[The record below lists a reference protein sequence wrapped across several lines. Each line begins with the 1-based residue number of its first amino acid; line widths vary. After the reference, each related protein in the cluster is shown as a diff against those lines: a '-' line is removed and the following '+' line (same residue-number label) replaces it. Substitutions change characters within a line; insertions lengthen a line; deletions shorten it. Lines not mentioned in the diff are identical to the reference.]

1 MVSPV
6 CSGPGAEVTPE
17 PIPVPVPMGPLGTL
31 EIPVPMGLLPR
42 LDVIGYGTASVLAG
56 TGADSEPEETPV
68 LRGTVATSV
77 LRMTELDVAGIAPL
91 LVPEASDVDAGIVLA
106 DELRTDVVLWT
117 GFEGWECL

>member
-17 PIPVPVPMGPLGTL
+17 PLPVPVPMGPSGTL

-42 LDVIGYGTASVLAG
+42 LEVIGYGTDSVLAG
-56 TGADSEPEETPV
+56 IGADSEPDETPV
-68 LRGTVATSV
+68 LRI
-77 LRMTELDVAGIAPL
+77 TELDVAGIAPL
-91 LVPEASDVDAGIVLA
+91 LVPEASDVDAGTVLA

-117 GFEGWECL
+117 GFDG